1 MINRK
6 TVLVAIPCLMLGG
19 TEYQTLYLVKAL
31 NESGYDVTV
40 LCYFEYDDTMVRY
53 MQEAGAKVILMTPG
67 GTRPAKL
74 TQVFAVLYAG
84 FRKALAETRPDIVH
98 VQYMAPGSLAILL
111 FRILGVKKII
121 ATAHTP
127 GHIYRRK
134 WIPRLIARY
143 LTTAFLCVSKSS
155 EEAFFDEKAE
165 EFSRKA
171 FRKGRKHFTIYNCID
186 IKHNIDPFHESRIT
200 NHESPN
206 TFTLGIV
213 SRLSREKGI
222 DIMIDALPAIIEHH
236 PDIHLLIVGDG
247 AERDKLQEQ
256 AEALGISGH
265 IEWAGLQPKERLPE
279 FYRQMDL
286 AVIPSRFEGFGLT
299 AIEAMAAVVPVIAAN
314 VDGLRE
320 VVADGETGLLFESE
334 NSDALAK
341 AVCDLLED
349 DEKRCRFADAGL
361 KRVQERFSY
370 NHYRKKITQL
380 YESVLESGK

>member
-31 NESGYDVTV
+31 NENGYDVTV

-53 MQEAGAKVILMTPG
+53 MQEAGVKVILMTPG

-74 TQVFAVLYAG
+74 TQVFAVLYTG
-84 FRKALAETRPDIVH
+84 FRKALADTRPGIVH
-98 VQYMAPGSLAILL
+98 VQYMAPGSLAIAL
-111 FRILGVKKII
+111 FRLLGVKTVI

-165 EFSRKA
+165 EFSREA

-186 IKHNIDPFHESRIT
+186 TNVSKPHNPKSKIQNPKS
-200 NHESPN
+200 
-206 TFTLGIV
+206 TLGIV

-222 DIMIDALPAIIEHH
+222 DIMMNALPAIIEHH

-247 AERDKLQEQ
+247 AERENLQEQ
-256 AEALGISGH
+256 AEALGISKH
-265 IEWAGLQPKERLPE
+265 IEWAGLQPKKRLPE
-279 FYRQMDL
+279 FYAQMD
-286 AVIPSRFEGFGLT
+286 VVVVPSRFEGFGLT
-299 AIEAMAAVVPVIAAN
+299 AIEAMAAGIPIVAAD

-341 AVCDLLED
+341 AVCVLLD
-349 DEKRCRFADAGL
+349 DAGKRCRFADAGL
-361 KRVQERFSY
+361 TRVQERFSY

-380 YESVLESGK
+380 YDLVLESGG